1 MRFKNRGL
9 PCHFPSF
16 RGQKIKNTTK
26 IEQKR
31 LLFFALF
38 SFLYSISCTK
48 TELHNKYDLTLCL
61 AHFLTNLPIKLHYFR
76 RLCGGSNVQVFKNR
90 NSSKSD
96 QLSC

>member
-9 PCHFPSF
+9 TCHFPSF

-48 TELHNKYDLTLCL
+48 TDLHNKYDLTLCL
-61 AHFLTNLPIKLHYFR
+61 AHF
-76 RLCGGSNVQVFKNR
+76 
-90 NSSKSD
+90 
-96 QLSC
+96 